1 MPFDFRSTFPV
12 KCPIMEIWGNWR
24 TPNFQATNLNTR
36 IVQVDDILRNHPA
49 NNIGMGIF
57 QKEIVITRNKDF
69 MTKFEAT
76 EPIQEILHFDRMPP
90 FTYITC
96 MYNHIALGQ
105 FQLAVLAV
113 GV

>member
-1 MPFDFRSTFPV
+1 MCFDFRSTPPIER
-12 KCPIMEIWGNWR
+12 PIMKIRGNGR
-24 TPNFQATNLNTR
+24 TPNLQATNLNTR
-36 IVQVDDILRNHPA
+36 IVQVDDILRHHPA

-90 FTYITC
+90 FANVTR
-96 MYNHIALGQ
+96 MDNQVALWQ
-105 FQLAVLAV
+105 FQFTVLA
-113 GV
+113 